1 MKKKI
6 DGCFYRKS
14 IMGLFLFYIF
24 CFLIHIACILQKNIY
39 FAES

>member
-1 MKKKI
+1 MVAFIGKATI
-6 DGCFYRKS
+6 
-14 IMGLFLFYIF
+14 GLFLFYIF